1 MLKTTPSPLN
11 SAGSPSPE
19 VVSAALAA
27 LQAELADERA
37 ARRATEAALCEAEAA
52 RQTAEARAARL
63 EAENAY
69 SAEQISRLEHL
80 NKELRKA
87 LFGPRSEKLN
97 EDERQLSFEEFWAA
111 IAEAGGRPEADDQ
124 EQDEEAD
131 GKRRRRSSR
140 GSRSGVRFG
149 PQVDRREEVIEPDTI
164 MCPCGCGKMTKIG
177 EDRSERLDHEPAKF
191 TVIETVRP
199 RYACNKCKSGGVVQS
214 PAPAAL
220 VEGGL
225 PTEAFLAQV
234 LIAKYGDH
242 LPLYRQSQIYERS
255 GVEVHRATLA
265 TWVGQ
270 ASFHLRPVV
279 DCLKDELKK
288 SDHLGLDETTIRVL
302 DPGRG
307 KTKTGYM
314 WTLVRDERHWSGA
327 DPPGVV
333 YRYEPGRGG
342 KYGARL
348 LAGFSGT
355 VQLDAY
361 SGHKIL
367 ARPDRPGGPVTRALC
382 WGHVAARTMLL
393 RAGVV
398 ALSVGIFQFTAT

>member
-1 MLKTTPSPLN
+1 MSRRSSPL
-11 SAGSPSPE
+11 SRPC
-19 VVSAALAA
+19 VLATP
-27 LQAELADERA
+27 
-37 ARRATEAALCEAEAA
+37 ATS
-52 RQTAEARAARL
+52 ARAAGW
-63 EAENAY
+63 Y
-69 SAEQISRLEHL
+69 S
-80 NKELRKA
+80 
-87 LFGPRSEKLN
+87 
-97 EDERQLSFEEFWAA
+97 
-111 IAEAGGRPEADDQ
+111 
-124 EQDEEAD
+124 
-131 GKRRRRSSR
+131 RRR
-140 GSRSGVRFG
+140 
-149 PQVDRREEVIEPDTI
+149 
-164 MCPCGCGKMTKIG
+164 
-177 EDRSERLDHEPAKF
+177 
-191 TVIETVRP
+191 
-199 RYACNKCKSGGVVQS
+199 
-214 PAPAAL
+214 PAAL

-225 PTEAFLAQV
+225 PTEALLAQV

-382 WGHVAARTMLL
+382 WGHARRKLKEVYDSSASPIALAGLMQIAKLYAIEEKIRGEPPATRQAIRWAESAPIVNAFGVWLDEQRSKVSPRSRL
-393 RAGVV
+393 GEKLTYIAKPVGRAAGVPARRPRRDRLEPGGEPNPPAEAHRQER
-398 ALSVGIFQFTAT
+398 ALRRQRRGCSSLGPHRLADRDLQDERRGALCLDAEHAREDRQGTPAVQNPGTAAVELQARDKVTRALTALPKKSPS